1 MFESLKKKFTGTIGK
16 ISDKVTA
23 EEELEAASE
32 ETEVVK
38 STEKSE
44 SPKSVEKP
52 DTKPV
57 DDRSA
62 ETESKVEDGKKSGMM
77 GFLRG
82 KPNETEEIKDEKS
95 IEKESSEVETPI
107 SDETEL
113 IESET
118 SEESDD
124 KSGIFSFVRN
134 KTISEKD
141 IDDILFE
148 LELALLEGDVAMDV
162 AEKDN

>member
-44 SPKSVEKP
+44 SPKSVEKS

-57 DDRSA
+57 DDRSS
-62 ETESKVEDGKKSGMM
+62 ETESKVEDEKKIRNVG
-77 GFLRG
+77 
-82 KPNETEEIKDEKS
+82 I
-95 IEKESSEVETPI
+95 SSW
-107 SDETEL
+107 
-113 IESET
+113 
-118 SEESDD
+118 
-124 KSGIFSFVRN
+124 
-134 KTISEKD
+134 KTQ
-141 IDDILFE
+141 
-148 LELALLEGDVAMDV
+148 
-162 AEKDN
+162 